1 MGGVVNILVRQVKGD
16 DLAVAGV
23 NANVQLAPSAVK
35 SRLASIA
42 ATVPFTSRNSG
53 GRTAMAGL
61 GKFRRIE
68 AVGEESGLPPIAVEL
83 ARRSNNGLAQQE
95 TSGRHFRRH
104 APAV

>member
-1 MGGVVNILVRQVKGD
+1 NQPST
-16 DLAVAGV
+16 ASSCPNAG
-23 NANVQLAPSAVK
+23 P
-35 SRLASIA
+35 RHIR
-42 ATVPFTSRNSG
+42 ATTP
-53 GRTAMAGL
+53 
-61 GKFRRIE
+61 IE